1 MSLQGPLIV
10 VAEQPAAQLVELLR
24 EAGAFP
30 VVETKWTDAPTALV
44 AVKPNA
50 IVVAE
55 PGPPPSETGARMLCL
70 QVATS
75 TGPIIPVVALTQDN
89 DEAAI
94 PIAVPVDMNGPDDRL
109 LARLRGGLRVR
120 ALHQT
125 VLRRIET
132 YGSASGRLPT
142 LPVGDA
148 LEEATVM
155 IMGRGQTY
163 PALSVAWGNRVK
175 MVGAL
180 SVEAAAQNLASRDIN
195 GVVIAEGLNPRMVE
209 AFLRVLSDEAKY
221 RDIPIAVLGDEL
233 PDMAHDM
240 SNVDLVS
247 GDASRVVSHMV
258 PRVRLNALE
267 ARLNRML
274 KALETE
280 GMFDPETGLM
290 AQNGFWAELAKAMS
304 EANKQSQALS
314 VARLAFDGSPERRT
328 QFDAARLAT
337 RLIRNIDF
345 AGRDDDGAILVA
357 FTQTD
362 LHEGHIVA
370 RRLAGALK
378 KAMLGPGHVPV
389 TANVTLAAMK
399 ANDSVDSLMARV
411 AGAQTVAAE

>member
-10 VAEQPAAQLVELLR
+10 VAEQPAAHLVELLR

-30 VVETKWTDAPTALV
+30 VVETKWADAPTALV

-50 IVVAE
+50 VVVAE
-55 PGPPPSETGARMLCL
+55 PGTPPSETGARMLCL
-70 QVATS
+70 QIATS
-75 TGPIIPVVALTQDN
+75 TGAIIPVVALTAGED
-89 DEAAI
+89 DAAV
-94 PIAVPVDMNGPDDRL
+94 PIAIPVDMNGPEDRL
-109 LARLRGGLRVR
+109 LARLRRALRVR

-132 YGSASGRLPT
+132 YGANSGRLPA

-163 PALSVAWGNRVK
+163 PALSVAWANRVK
-175 MVGAL
+175 MIGAL
-180 SVEAAAQNLASRDIN
+180 SVEAAAQNLSAHDIN

-209 AFLRVLSDEAKY
+209 AFLTVLSGEPKY

-240 SNVDLVS
+240 SNVDLVT
-247 GDASRVVSHMV
+247 GDPSRVVAHMV

-267 ARLNRML
+267 IRLNRML

-290 AQNGFWAELAKAMS
+290 AQNGFWAELTKAMS

-314 VARLAFDGSPERRT
+314 VARFAFDAHDRRT
-328 QFDAARLAT
+328 QLDGARLAT

-345 AGRDDDGAILVA
+345 AGRDDDGALLVA

-362 LHEGHIVA
+362 LYEAQVVA

-378 KAMLGPGHVPV
+378 KGMAGPGHLPV

-399 ANDSVDSLMARV
+399 ANDSIDTLMARI

>member
-10 VAEQPAAQLVELLR
+10 VAEQPAAELVELLR

-30 VVETKWTDAPTALV
+30 VVETKWADAPTALV

-50 IVVAE
+50 VVIAE
-55 PGPPPSETGARMLCL
+55 PGTPPSETGARMLCL
-70 QVATS
+70 QIATA
-75 TGPIIPVVALTQDN
+75 TGAIVPVVALTAGED
-89 DEAAI
+89 DAAI
-94 PIAVPVDMNGPDDRL
+94 PIAIPVDMNGPDDRL
-109 LARLRGGLRVR
+109 LARLRGALRVR

-132 YGSASGRLPT
+132 YGASSGRLPT

-163 PALSVAWGNRVK
+163 PALSVAWANRVK
-175 MVGAL
+175 MIGAL
-180 SVEAAAQNLASRDIN
+180 SVEAAAQNLTAHDIN

-209 AFLRVLSDEAKY
+209 AFLTVLAGEPKY

-233 PDMAHDM
+233 PEMALDM
-240 SNVDLVS
+240 SNVDLVT
-247 GDASRVVSHMV
+247 GDASRVVAHMV

-267 ARLNRML
+267 QRLNRML

-290 AQNGFWAELAKAMS
+290 AQNGFWAELTKAMS
-304 EANKQSQALS
+304 EANKQSQALA
-314 VARLAFDGSPERRT
+314 VARIAFDAPDRRT
-328 QFDAARLAT
+328 QLDGARLAT

-345 AGRDDDGAILVA
+345 AGRDDDGALLVA

-362 LHEGHIVA
+362 LYEAQVVA

-378 KAMLGPGHVPV
+378 KGMAGANHVAV

-399 ANDSVDSLMARV
+399 ANDSIDTLMARI

>member
-10 VAEQPAAQLVELLR
+10 VAEQPAAHLVELMR

-30 VVETKWTDAPTALV
+30 VVETKWADAPTALV

-50 IVVAE
+50 IVIAE
-55 PGPPPSETGARMLCL
+55 PGAPPSETGARMLCL

-75 TGPIIPVVALTQDN
+75 TGAIIPVVALTAGED
-89 DEAAI
+89 DAAV
-94 PIAVPVDMNGPDDRL
+94 PIALPVDMNGPEDRL

-125 VLRRIET
+125 VLRRIEN
-132 YGSASGRLPT
+132 YGASGRLPA

-163 PALSVAWGNRVK
+163 PALSVAWANRVK
-175 MVGAL
+175 MIGAL
-180 SVEAAAQNLASRDIN
+180 SVEAAAQNLAGHDIN

-209 AFLRVLSDEAKY
+209 AFLTVLSGEPKY

-240 SNVDLVS
+240 SNVDLIA
-247 GDASRVVSHMV
+247 GDPSRVVAHMV

-267 ARLNRML
+267 VRLNRML

-280 GMFDPETGLM
+280 GMLDPETGLM
-290 AQNGFWAELAKAMS
+290 AQNGFWAELTKAMS
-304 EANKQSQALS
+304 EANRQSQALA
-314 VARLAFDGSPERRT
+314 VARIAFDAQDRRT
-328 QFDAARLAT
+328 QLEGARLAT

-345 AGRDDDGAILVA
+345 AGRDDDGALLVA

-362 LHEGHIVA
+362 LYEAQVVA

-378 KAMLGPGHVPV
+378 KGMAGPDHIPV

-399 ANDSVDSLMARV
+399 ANDSIDTLMARI

>member
-10 VAEQPAAQLVELLR
+10 VAEQPADQLVELLR

-30 VVETKWTDAPTALV
+30 VVETKWADAPTALV

-50 IVVAE
+50 IVIAE
-55 PGPPPSETGARMLCL
+55 PGTPPSETGARMLCL
-70 QVATS
+70 QVATA
-75 TGPIIPVVALTQDN
+75 TGPIVPVIGLAQGAN
-89 DEAAI
+89 DVAI
-94 PIAVPVDMNGPDDRL
+94 PIAIPVDMDGPDDRL
-109 LARLRGGLRVR
+109 LARLRAALRVR

-132 YGSASGRLPT
+132 YGANAGRLPT

-148 LEEATVM
+148 LDEAAVM
-155 IMGRGQTY
+155 IMGRGPSY
-163 PALSVAWGNRVK
+163 PALSVAWANRVK

-180 SVEAAAQNLASRDIN
+180 SVEAAAQNLAARDIN

-209 AFLRVLSDEAKY
+209 AFLTVLSGEPKY
-221 RDIPIAVLGDEL
+221 RDLPIALLGDHL
-233 PDMAHDM
+233 PDLAHEM
-240 SNVDLVS
+240 SNVDLLT
-247 GDASRVVSHMV
+247 GDASRVVAHMV

-267 ARLNRML
+267 IRLNRML
-274 KALETE
+274 VALETE

-290 AQNGFWAELAKAMS
+290 AQNGFWAELTKVMS

-314 VARLAFDGSPERRT
+314 VARVALDGGNDRRI
-328 QFDAARLAT
+328 QLDGARLAT

-345 AGRDDDGAILVA
+345 AGRDEDGAILVA

-362 LHEGHIVA
+362 IREAHIVA

-378 KAMLGPGHVPV
+378 KAVLAPAHIPV
-389 TANVTLAAMK
+389 SVNVTLAAMK
-399 ANDSVDSLMARV
+399 ANDSIDSLMARI